1 MAGRR
6 TRFQSAPDHSEQRKP
21 GRPRHRH
28 AAPTNGATPRGLRPS
43 GPSDG
48 RDRRPRLSQH
58 RDPRDWL
65 GRPRVPL
72 LLVQVGLVTSRPT
85 RRAQRDPEPP
95 QFKTPSLH
103 HHLRQQTDSTRQPAV
118 RNQRID
124 PGASRRRGGGGGGG
138 EGARAQRS
146 RWCRPWIGFAD
157 PRSCSASCSQVPT
170 MRSHRLVRCRFGFS
184 EHGFCLFALC
194 SCEM

>member
-1 MAGRR
+1 VGPTRQLAGRR

-138 EGARAQRS
+138 GRARAAFKVVPAMDRVRGSAFLLGVLLAGTHHAIPSS
-146 RWCRPWIGFAD
+146 RA
-157 PRSCSASCSQVPT
+157 VP
-170 MRSHRLVRCRFGFS
+170 VRF
-184 EHGFCLFALC
+184 L
-194 SCEM
+194 